1 MQTGQPTKIEFKKV
15 RDFGQLFTDV
25 FKFLKLNYKSIL
37 FCVLMIPGPLFLVA
51 GAFNGYLQ
59 SLGTDPSKLIGVGMM
74 RDPWSI
80 VEQLLT
86 FMLPYV
92 IFLVLGSLAATATIN
107 RYFILYQEREGNNSI
122 GVGDILKYLL
132 GDMWRLFYNGLLLGL
147 ISLLFLI
154 LVGIIALIPILGALL
169 IIVALLITAPQIAY
183 AVGAANYLV
192 LRDRMSITTAFSKA
206 WRYMRGNFWWTWV
219 IVVCAGLVVGILSI
233 VFTLPIS
240 ILSMTKTFS
249 RMNTD
254 VNDTSTVLYVILGTI
269 AVLGP
274 QLLVPISTLFNILTY
289 HSYEEAEEGTALTEK
304 INQMD
309 VNS

>member
-1 MQTGQPTKIEFKKV
+1 MSQKIDFKKV

-25 FKFLKLNYKSIL
+25 FRFLKLNYKSLL
-37 FCVLMIPGPLFLVA
+37 FCVLMIPGPLFLIA
-51 GAFNGYLQ
+51 GVFNGYLQ

-80 VEQLLT
+80 VEQLVT

-92 IFLVLGSLAATATIN
+92 IFLMLGSLAATATIN
-107 RYFILYQEREGNNSI
+107 RYFILYQESEGNNTVS
-122 GVGDILKYLL
+122 VGHILKYLP

-147 ISLLFLI
+147 IAVLFLI
-154 LVGIIALIPILGALL
+154 PVGIIAMIPILGALL
-169 IIVALLITAPQIAY
+169 IVVALLISAPQLAY

-192 LRDRMSITTAFSKA
+192 LRDKISITSGFSKA
-206 WRYMRGNFWWTWV
+206 WSYMRGNFWWTWV

-233 VFTLPIS
+233 VFTLPVS
-240 ILSMTKTFS
+240 ILSMTKTLS
-249 RMNTD
+249 RINID
-254 VNDTSTVLYVILGTI
+254 VNDNNTVLYVILGTI
-269 AVLGP
+269 AILGP
-274 QLLVPISTLFNILTY
+274 QLLVPISTLFNVLTY
-289 HSYEEAEEGTALTEK
+289 HSYEEAEEGTALSEK